1 MVCSMTGFGRSEIT
15 EGNRKYIVELKSVN
29 NRYLD
34 INIKM
39 PKKFNAF
46 EAAIRSE
53 LKNYMKRGKVDV
65 FISYEDFSE
74 SETKVKYNKSIA
86 QEYYSYLNE
95 MASDFGLDNDVRI
108 SVLSRFPEVFTMEE
122 EDLNEEEVLSG
133 LMKALAGAGKQFME
147 SRAREGEFLCK
158 DLTEKLDGMM
168 ENVEYIAERSPEI
181 IKEYKDKLR
190 EKIQDLLEDKQV
202 DENRLAMEVTIYA
215 DKICVDEEITRLRSH
230 IGATKDTL
238 LKGDDKDGI
247 GRKLDF
253 LAQEM
258 NREDNTILSKST
270 DLKISDRGIALK
282 TDIEKVREQ
291 IQNIE

>member
-1 MVCSMTGFGRSEIT
+1 MVCSMTGFGRSEVT

-74 SETKVKYNKSIA
+74 SESRVKYNKAIA

-95 MASDFGLDNDVRI
+95 MAQDFGLDNDVRI
-108 SVLSRFPEVFTMEE
+108 SVLSRFPEVFSMEE
-122 EDLNEEEVLSG
+122 EELDEEEVLNG
-133 LMKALAGAGKQFME
+133 LMKALAGAGKQFMD
-147 SRAREGEFLCK
+147 SRIREGEFLSK

-168 ENVEYIAERSPEI
+168 ENVEYITERSPEI
-181 IKEYKDKLR
+181 VKEYKDKLR

-202 DENRLAMEVTIYA
+202 DENRLAMEVTIFA
-215 DKICVDEEITRLRSH
+215 DKICVDEELTRLRSH
-230 IGATKDTL
+230 ICATKEAL
-238 LKGDDKDGI
+238 LKGDEKDGI

-258 NREDNTILSKST
+258 NREANTILSKST